1 MFWLVAKSSSGC
13 TRCTR
18 RYNVQQCK

>member
-13 TRCTR
+13 IRCTR
-18 RYNVQQCK
+18 SYNVQQCK

>member
-1 MFWLVAKSSSGC
+1 MFRLVAKSSLCC